1 MEPLIAKKF
10 EMKGS
15 EKSRQSLLDG
25 HMHRLTIGQ
34 MARLNHVSEQ
44 TLRLYDKIGLF
55 CPSQRGEN
63 GYRYYDIKQSALLD
77 NIQYMKS
84 LGISLKEIKYQ
95 MEQRDLSLIESALRE
110 KQRQIKEEI
119 RTLECQ
125 HRALE
130 RTIESFSR
138 YRSAPPDGTLQ
149 MEYIGQRQM
158 YVVDTGVNVYD
169 HDAEHY
175 ENSLRNLKD
184 QLVKDKLP
192 QIYFCNAGT
201 ILEQDDFLNC
211 RLHSTKVFVFVDRE
225 FVPEELMTTVPA
237 GNYACIY
244 CDDFYKEKAYISRLL
259 EYIKTIGYEVCG
271 DYLCES
277 IADIPVSRNDS
288 RGLYLRLQV
297 PVRFR

>member
-1 MEPLIAKKF
+1 ME
-10 EMKGS
+10 
-15 EKSRQSLLDG
+15 
-25 HMHRLTIGQ
+25 RLTVGE
-34 MARLNHVSEQ
+34 MAKLNHISEQ

-55 CPSQRGEN
+55 SPSMRGEN

-77 NIQYMKS
+77 IIQYMKS

-95 MEQRDLSLIESALRE
+95 LEQKDLSCVEAALKE
-110 KQRQIKEEI
+110 KYRQTEEDIRALKCQR
-119 RTLECQ
+119 
-125 HRALE
+125 RALE

-158 YVVDTGVNVYD
+158 YVIDTGMNFYE
-169 HDAEHY
+169 HDTEYY
-175 ENSLRNLKD
+175 ENALRRLQDRFLMDN
-184 QLVKDKLP
+184 LP

-201 ILEQDDFLNC
+201 ILRQQDFLVP
-211 RLHSTKVFVFVDRE
+211 RFYATEVFVFVDRE
-225 FVPEELMTTVPA
+225 FVKEELITTIPA

-244 CDDFYKEKAYISRLL
+244 CDDFYKEKEYISRLL
-259 EYIKTIGYEVCG
+259 KYIKNAGCEVCG

-277 IADIPVSRNDS
+277 IADIPVTRGDS

>member
-1 MEPLIAKKF
+1 ME
-10 EMKGS
+10 
-15 EKSRQSLLDG
+15 
-25 HMHRLTIGQ
+25 RLTVGE
-34 MARLNHVSEQ
+34 MAKLNHISEQ

-55 CPSQRGEN
+55 SPSMRGGN

-77 NIQYMKS
+77 IIQYMKS

-95 MEQRDLSLIESALRE
+95 LEQKDLSCVEAALKE
-110 KQRQIKEEI
+110 KYCQTEEDIRALKCQR
-119 RTLECQ
+119 
-125 HRALE
+125 RALE

-158 YVVDTGVNVYD
+158 YVIDTGMNFYE
-169 HDAEHY
+169 HDTEYY
-175 ENSLRNLKD
+175 ENALRRLQDRFLMDN
-184 QLVKDKLP
+184 LP

-201 ILEQDDFLNC
+201 ILRQQDFLVP
-211 RLHSTKVFVFVDRE
+211 RFYATEVFVFVDRE
-225 FVPEELMTTVPA
+225 FVKEELITTIPA

-244 CDDFYKEKAYISRLL
+244 CDDFYKEKEYISRLL
-259 EYIKTIGYEVCG
+259 KYIKNAGCEVCG

-277 IADIPVSRNDS
+277 IADIPVTRGDS

>member
-1 MEPLIAKKF
+1 ME
-10 EMKGS
+10 
-15 EKSRQSLLDG
+15 
-25 HMHRLTIGQ
+25 RLTVGE
-34 MARLNHVSEQ
+34 MAKLNHISEQ

-55 CPSQRGEN
+55 SPSMRGGN

-77 NIQYMKS
+77 IIQYMKS

-95 MEQRDLSLIESALRE
+95 LEQKDLSCVEAALKE
-110 KQRQIKEEI
+110 KYRQTEEDIRALKCQR
-119 RTLECQ
+119 
-125 HRALE
+125 RALE

-158 YVVDTGVNVYD
+158 YVIDTGMNFYE
-169 HDAEHY
+169 HDTEYY
-175 ENSLRNLKD
+175 ENALRRLQDRFLMDN
-184 QLVKDKLP
+184 LP

-201 ILEQDDFLNC
+201 ILRQQDFLVP
-211 RLHSTKVFVFVDRE
+211 RFYATEVFVFVDRE
-225 FVPEELMTTVPA
+225 FVKEELITTIPA

-244 CDDFYKEKAYISRLL
+244 CDDFYKEKEYISRLL
-259 EYIKTIGYEVCG
+259 KYIKNAGCEVCG

-277 IADIPVSRNDS
+277 IADIPVTRGDS